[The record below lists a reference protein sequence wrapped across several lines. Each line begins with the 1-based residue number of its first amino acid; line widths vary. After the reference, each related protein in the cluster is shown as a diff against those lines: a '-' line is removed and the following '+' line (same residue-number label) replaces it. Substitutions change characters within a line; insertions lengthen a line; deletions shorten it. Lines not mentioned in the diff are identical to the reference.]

1 MFSTLLKGSSKS
13 LISGFALGAAVLF
26 TSFNAS
32 AAAATDNSLENFK
45 YCEGGTKIDQ
55 ETARKLIQNHGAVV
69 IDVRSPEEYAK
80 GHLKD
85 AYLISFTL
93 DQLAK
98 QNLAEHELLKLLKEK
113 NTPVLV
119 YCHAG
124 KRATFFMKAMVRD
137 GYTHIMNMGGIE
149 DWKYETTLDEPTK
162 SFAEA
167 IKEVPHCCN
176 K

>member
-1 MFSTLLKGSSKS
+1 MLSTLLKGSSKS

-32 AAAATDNSLENFK
+32 AATATDNSLENFK

-98 QNLAEHELLKLLKEK
+98 QNLAEHELLKLVNYSLQTLRLWRELLG
-113 NTPVLV
+113 LV
-119 YCHAG
+119 T
-124 KRATFFMKAMVRD
+124 RFPFMRPPYSLL
-137 GYTHIMNMGGIE
+137 GYHN
-149 DWKYETTLDEPTK
+149 Y
-162 SFAEA
+162 
-167 IKEVPHCCN
+167 
-176 K
+176 

>member
-1 MFSTLLKGSSKS
+1 MLLRCRLTSPPK
-13 LISGFALGAAVLF
+13 LF
-26 TSFNAS
+26 E
-32 AAAATDNSLENFK
+32 LQVEN
-45 YCEGGTKIDQ
+45 
-55 ETARKLIQNHGAVV
+55 
-69 IDVRSPEEYAK
+69 YA
-80 GHLKD
+80 
-85 AYLISFTL
+85 Y
-93 DQLAK
+93 
-98 QNLAEHELLKLLKEK
+98 LLKEK

-149 DWKYETTLDEPTK
+149 DWKYETTLDEPSK

>member
-32 AAAATDNSLENFK
+32 AAAATDNSLDNFK

-98 QNLAEHELLKLLKEK
+98 QNLAEHELLKGTSIIQSLNAVSYYKVGQDDF
-113 NTPVLV
+113 TPSND
-119 YCHAG
+119 A
-124 KRATFFMKAMVRD
+124 
-137 GYTHIMNMGGIE
+137 
-149 DWKYETTLDEPTK
+149 
-162 SFAEA
+162 
-167 IKEVPHCCN
+167 
-176 K
+176 